1 MDLRQLEVFAGVYQL
16 RSFSRAASALRLT
29 QSTVSEHVRLLEEE
43 LGVRL
48 FDRLGRESVPTR
60 AGELLHGYARQM
72 LALRVQARQALDEFL
87 GQMSGLLTV
96 GGSTIPGEY
105 VLPALIGRFR
115 ERHPR
120 VAITLHISDTRGTVQ
135 GVLDGQV
142 DVGVVGADPANRAL
156 EAWPLM
162 PDELVVAVPRAH
174 PWMSRQEATLEELRA
189 QPLVVREPGSGS
201 REALERALET
211 AGTSLADM
219 DVIAEMGST
228 GAIKQAVKAGVGV
241 SIISRRAVEDE
252 SRLGLLGC
260 VTIREL
266 KLARQFYVV
275 THAARSRSPLARAF
289 VDFLKAA
296 E

>member
-1 MDLRQLEVFAGVYQL
+1 
-16 RSFSRAASALRLT
+16 
-29 QSTVSEHVRLLEEE
+29 
-43 LGVRL
+43 
-48 FDRLGRESVPTR
+48 
-60 AGELLHGYARQM
+60 
-72 LALRVQARQALDEFL
+72 
-87 GQMSGLLTV
+87 
-96 GGSTIPGEY
+96 
-105 VLPALIGRFR
+105 
-115 ERHPR
+115 
-120 VAITLHISDTRGTVQ
+120 
-135 GVLDGQV
+135 
-142 DVGVVGADPANRAL
+142 
-156 EAWPLM
+156 
-162 PDELVVAVPRAH
+162 
-174 PWMSRQEATLEELRA
+174 MSRQEATLEELRV

>member
-1 MDLRQLEVFAGVYQL
+1 VDLRQLEVFAGVYEL

-87 GQMSGLLTV
+87 GQVSGVLTV

-105 VLPALIGRFR
+105 VLPSLIGRFR

-120 VAITLHISDTRGTVQ
+120 VAITLHISDTRRTVQ
-135 GVLDGQV
+135 AVLDGAV
-142 DVGVVGADPANRAL
+142 DVGVVGADPGNRAL
-156 EAWPLM
+156 EAWALM
-162 PDELVVAVPRAH
+162 PDELVVAVPPGH
-174 PWMSRQEATLEELRA
+174 PWRDREEATVDELRA

-201 REALERALET
+201 REALERALDA
-211 AGTSLADM
+211 AGTSLGDM
-219 DVIAEMGST
+219 RVIAEMGST
-228 GAIKQAVKAGVGV
+228 GAIKEAVKAGVGL

-252 SRLGLLGC
+252 SRLGLVGC

-266 KLARQFYVV
+266 KMARHFYVV

-289 VDFLKAA
+289 VDFLKTAG
-296 E
+296 